1 MHGVSLP
8 QAPTG
13 NEVVNTVPRPFRGS
27 GPRRYRPNPV
37 PDVTDA
43 AAAGP
48 AAEWRL
54 VEQLRAGDEAAFRQ
68 LVERHHNALVRV
80 AGNYVPTRAL
90 AEEVAQETWL
100 AVVSGI
106 DRFEGRSSVKTW
118 LFRILINR
126 ARTRGVRERRTV
138 PDSSLAGEDGGGPVV
153 EPERF
158 RSSEH
163 RWAGHWAAPP
173 RRWDGIPEDRLLAAE
188 TKAVVDAAIEAL
200 PPAQREVI
208 TLRDVQGLSSG
219 EVCDLLDLTEG
230 NQRVLL
236 HRARAKVRAA
246 LERYLDEG

>member
-1 MHGVSLP
+1 MGQPLVSGTDEQG
-8 QAPTG
+8 QAPDTAA
-13 NEVVNTVPRPFRGS
+13 PRPQ
-27 GPRRYRPNPV
+27 PRLTFAELYESCFAFVWRTARRLGTPEANLDDVVQEIFMVAYR
-37 PDVTDA
+37 
-43 AAAGP
+43 
-48 AAEWRL
+48 R
-54 VEQLRAGDEAAFRQ
+54 QDE
-68 LVERHHNALVRV
+68 
-80 AGNYVPTRAL
+80 
-90 AEEVAQETWL
+90 
-100 AVVSGI
+100 
-106 DRFEGRSSVKTW
+106 FEGRSSVKTW

-188 TKAVVDAAIEAL
+188 TKTVVDAAIEAL
-200 PPAQREVI
+200 PPAPREVI

-236 HRARAKVRAA
+236 HRARAKVRAS